1 MVCWCV
7 PPCGCC
13 EMSNRATVV
22 LMSRTL
28 GAETGI
34 KVVRGRQ
41 GEGLVV
47 KLGHCHC
54 WVECSYA
61 ATLRSPSNRLGVIGH
76 LVPGFNGIVQ
86 MQMKDVGGIS
96 SWLKWSLMPDNC
108 RDCGEDSA

>member
-1 MVCWCV
+1 MVC
-7 PPCGCC
+7 PSLRLLRN
-13 EMSNRATVV
+13 EQQSNSCR
-22 LMSRTL
+22 LMICTL

-41 GEGLVV
+41 EGGLVV
-47 KLGHCHC
+47 KLGQCHC
-54 WVECSYA
+54 WEGCSYTG
-61 ATLRSPSNRLGVIGH
+61 TLRSPSNRLGVIGH

>member
-1 MVCWCV
+1 MVC
-7 PPCGCC
+7 PSLRLLRN
-13 EMSNRATVV
+13 EQQSNSCR
-22 LMSRTL
+22 LMICAL

-41 GEGLVV
+41 EGGLVV
-47 KLGHCHC
+47 KLGQCHC
-54 WVECSYA
+54 WEGCSYT

>member
-1 MVCWCV
+1 MVC
-7 PPCGCC
+7 PSLRLLRN
-13 EMSNRATVV
+13 EQQSNSCR
-22 LMSRTL
+22 LMICTL

-41 GEGLVV
+41 GQGGACGQIGSLPL
-47 KLGHCHC
+47 LGG
-54 WVECSYA
+54 CSYT